1 MKTLTTAR
9 GGIATPSLTPS
20 SISTFRVEWVG
31 GMWYHPSQVDLLSDH
46 LKESGI
52 RLQVPHAAE
61 NAFSGNLTFNQ
72 FVDQKTEKIER
83 HGVDTFLICHSYGIH
98 AAARIAEKTSLVKG
112 IVSLATGAHL
122 GIWTNLE
129 PRVISWDVI
138 KALVCGKTFD
148 VPHQHQEFLRDG
160 ARCKLGTASGKVL
173 RKAIFPFLLG
183 YKTPMLRSLKSRT
196 HLIIPMDDR
205 LIPLTVAKQIAIE
218 HGAEASSFVHGGHF
232 AHSDHRFS
240 REIGRAVAWVGG
252 SWIAPYTNH
261 RN

>member
-9 GGIATPSLTPS
+9 GGIAAPSLADSPV
-20 SISTFRVEWVG
+20 STFRVEWIG
-31 GMWYHPSQVDLLSDH
+31 GMWYHPSQVDLLTGH
-46 LKESGI
+46 MKEAGMEI
-52 RLQVPHAAE
+52 QVPHAAE
-61 NAFSGNLTFNQ
+61 NAFNGKPTLNE
-72 FVDQKTEKIER
+72 FVDQKTDKIER

-112 IVSLATGAHL
+112 IVSIATGAHL
-122 GIWTNLE
+122 GIWTSPE
-129 PRVISWDVI
+129 PRILSWNGI
-138 KALVCGKTFD
+138 KALVGGGTFNI
-148 VPHQHQEFLRDG
+148 PRQHKEFLLDG
-160 ARCKLGTASGKVL
+160 AHCGLGTASGKVL
-173 RKAIFPFLLG
+173 RKAVLPFLLG
-183 YKTPMLRSLKSRT
+183 YKTPMLRSLNCRT
-196 HLIIPMDDR
+196 HLVIPMDDR

-240 REIGRAVAWVGG
+240 REIGRAVAWVVG